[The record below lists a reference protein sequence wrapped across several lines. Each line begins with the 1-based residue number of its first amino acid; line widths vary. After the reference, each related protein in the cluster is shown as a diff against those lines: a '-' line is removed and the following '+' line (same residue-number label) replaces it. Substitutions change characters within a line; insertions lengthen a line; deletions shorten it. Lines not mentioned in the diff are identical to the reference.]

1 MTHMTQL
8 EANVVSVV
16 VPVYCEQEVLPEFY
30 RRAHAMLVGLPAG
43 MGHELIFVNDGSTD
57 KTMDVLMEI
66 QAKDPAV
73 RIVDLSR
80 NFGHQKA
87 ITAGIDHASGDVV
100 VLIDADLQDP
110 PEVIPQMLER
120 WRQGA
125 HVVYGVRNRRPGESG
140 FKLATAW
147 AFYRLLN
154 KLSSIHLPE
163 DSGDFRLMD
172 RLVVDA
178 LHEIREENR
187 YLRGL
192 IAWLGFTQ
200 VALPYDR
207 DVRHAG
213 ESKYPLLKMM
223 RLAVDGITG
232 FSERPLRFAT
242 FLGFCVVAT
251 SAILTVWAIVSRF
264 LYPDTQRGWASLMV
278 AILFLGGTQL
288 LSVGIL
294 GEYIG
299 RIYKESKRRPL
310 YVVKKRVGMAKT
322 AKTQRA

>member
-1 MTHMTQL
+1 MMQPSGKL
-8 EANVVSVV
+8 ISVV
-16 VPVYCEQEVLPEFY
+16 VPVYYEQEVLPEFY
-30 RRAHAMLVGLPAG
+30 RRMHDVLIALPPEFN
-43 MGHELIFVNDGSTD
+43 HEIIFVNDGSQDRTLEIL
-57 KTMDVLMEI
+57 MDLHSH
-66 QAKDPAV
+66 DPAV
-73 RIVDLSR
+73 RIIDLSR

-87 ITAGIDHASGDVV
+87 LTAGLDHAKGDAVV
-100 VLIDADLQDP
+100 AIDADLQDP
-110 PEVIPQMLER
+110 PEVIPQMIER

-125 HVVYGVRNRRPGESG
+125 HVVYGVRRRRDGENP
-140 FKLATAW
+140 FKRATAW
-147 AFYRLLN
+147 LFYRMIN
-154 KLSSIHLPE
+154 QLSDINLPA

-178 LHEIREENR
+178 LHEVREDNR

-200 VALPYDR
+200 MALPYDR
-207 DVRHAG
+207 DARNAG
-213 ESKYPLLKMM
+213 ESKYPLFKMT

-242 FLGFCVVAT
+242 FLGFCVVAA
-251 SAILTVWAIVSRF
+251 SAILTVWAVIARF
-264 LYPDTQRGWASLMV
+264 IDPDTQRGWASLMV

-299 RIYKESKRRPL
+299 RIYRESKHRPL
-310 YVVKKRVGMAKT
+310 YVVKKLYASEVEAEGKNA
-322 AKTQRA
+322 

>member
-1 MTHMTQL
+1 MTQA
-8 EANVVSVV
+8 EAKLISVV

-30 RRAHAMLVGLPAG
+30 RRTHAMLAALPDGLS
-43 MGHELIFVNDGSTD
+43 HELIFVNDGSTD
-57 KTMDVLMEI
+57 RSLDVLTEL
-66 QAKDPAV
+66 QSKDPAV

-87 ITAGIDHASGDVV
+87 ITAGIDHATGDAV

-110 PEVIPQMLER
+110 PEVIPQMIEQ

-125 HVVYGVRNRRPGESG
+125 HVVYGVRKRRPGESG

-154 KLSSIHLPE
+154 KLSDIRLPT

-200 VALPYDR
+200 IALPYDR
-207 DVRHAG
+207 DVRTAG
-213 ESKYPLLKMM
+213 ESKYPLFKMM

-242 FLGFCVVAT
+242 FLGFCVMAA
-251 SAILTVWAIVSRF
+251 SALLTIWAVIARF
-264 LYPDTQRGWASLMV
+264 VYPDTQRGWASLMV

-299 RIYKESKRRPL
+299 RIYRESKRRPL
-310 YVVKKRVGMAKT
+310 YVVKKKIGIKSADSRKSCDV
-322 AKTQRA
+322 

>member
-1 MTHMTQL
+1 MTQA
-8 EANVVSVV
+8 EAKLISVV

-30 RRAHAMLVGLPAG
+30 RRTHAMLAALPDGLS
-43 MGHELIFVNDGSTD
+43 HELIFVNDGSTD
-57 KTMDVLMEI
+57 RSLDVLTEL
-66 QAKDPAV
+66 QSKDPAV

-87 ITAGIDHASGDVV
+87 ITAGIDHASGDAV

-110 PEVIPQMLER
+110 PEVIPQMIEQ

-125 HVVYGVRNRRPGESG
+125 HVVYGVRKRRPGESG

-154 KLSSIHLPE
+154 KLSDIRLPT

-207 DVRHAG
+207 DVRTAG
-213 ESKYPLLKMM
+213 ESKYPLFKMI

-242 FLGFCVVAT
+242 FLGFCVMAASALLTIWAVVAHF
-251 SAILTVWAIVSRF
+251 I
-264 LYPDTQRGWASLMV
+264 YPDTQRGWASLMV

-299 RIYKESKRRPL
+299 RIYRESKRRPL
-310 YVVKKRVGMAKT
+310 YVVKKKIGIKSTDSRKSCDV
-322 AKTQRA
+322 

>member
-1 MTHMTQL
+1 MSQSADKL
-8 EANVVSVV
+8 ISVV

-30 RRAHAMLVGLPAG
+30 RRMHAVLAALPAG
-43 MGHELIFVNDGSTD
+43 ITHELIFVNDGSKD
-57 KTMDVLMEI
+57 KTLEI
-66 QAKDPAV
+66 LEDLTKTDSAV
-73 RIVDLSR
+73 RVLDLSR

-87 ITAGIDHASGDVV
+87 ITAGIDYARGDAV

-110 PEVIPQMLER
+110 PEVIPQMIDA

-125 HVVYGVRNRRPGESG
+125 HVVYGVRRRRPGESS

-147 AFYRLLN
+147 LFYRMIN
-154 KLSSIHLPE
+154 RLSDVTLPQ
-163 DSGDFRLMD
+163 DAGDFRLMD

-178 LHEIREENR
+178 LKGIREDNR

-200 VALPYDR
+200 QALPYDR
-207 DVRHAG
+207 DARYAG
-213 ESKYPLLKMM
+213 ESKYPLFKMM
-223 RLAVDGITG
+223 RLAVDGMTG
-232 FSERPLRFAT
+232 FSERPLRLAT
-242 FLGFCVVAT
+242 FLGFGVVIA
-251 SAILTVWAIVSRF
+251 SALLTIWAVIARF
-264 LYPDTQRGWASLMV
+264 IYPDTQRGWASLMV

-299 RIYKESKRRPL
+299 RIYREAKHRPL
-310 YVVKKRVGMAKT
+310 YVVKKQIPAVS
-322 AKTQRA
+322 QNQ